1 MKVKMSLIWSSP
13 SNSNMSSNKQT
24 NCEKIRELSLMD
36 YYNQPTVKK
45 FVNYQPT
52 VKKLEKF
59 RKKGLST
66 IIPHVILK

>member
-1 MKVKMSLIWSSP
+1 MIG
-13 SNSNMSSNKQT
+13 
-24 NCEKIRELSLMD
+24 IRELSLMD

-66 IIPHVILK
+66 IIPHVILKWSQFNNCSICYRYIH